1 MDFPSGFIPFFIQI
15 ITRISGFHTC
25 ARTHSGSPPPPG
37 LPLPSKLNWHSPHT
51 PPGLVPPPS
60 TPSKSNLHGKPCQN
74 RHTFENFSKIFDF
87 FDFLCTGPAP
97 TTPAPP
103 AHSAQALAPP
113 AHPSAHLRSLCT
125 PSTHLPCTHAHFA
138 LHLPALSPLS
148 NFLFNLR
155 PPSGYYGQPSPS
167 ATGHSA
173 HFRTSV

>member
-1 MDFPSGFIPFFIQI
+1 MIPCCTAIILEATFTPFSIKLVNFSFKPIQFSI
-15 ITRISGFHTC
+15 FRAHTC
-25 ARTHSGSPPPPG
+25 TCSGSPPPG

-60 TPSKSNLHGKPCQN
+60 TPSKSNFRGKPCQN

-87 FDFLCTGPAP
+87 FDFLCPGPAP

-155 PPSGYYGQPSPS
+155 
-167 ATGHSA
+167 
-173 HFRTSV
+173 

>member
-74 RHTFENFSKIFDF
+74 RHTFEDFSKFFDF
-87 FDFLCTGPAP
+87 FDFLCTGPAL

-103 AHSAQALAPP
+103 AHSAQAPAPP
-113 AHPSAHLRSLCT
+113 AHPSAHLCAHLRT
-125 PSTHLPCTHAHFA
+125 LPCLLRTCAHLAHLLRTIAHLFAHICAPSRTFA
-138 LHLPALSPLS
+138 LPLHT
-148 NFLFNLR
+148 FCAHPRTF
-155 PPSGYYGQPSPS
+155 PPP
-167 ATGHSA
+167 
-173 HFRTSV
+173 